1 MLLLHFECRTWGCV
15 AYGIPLDKGG
25 FELKTG
31 RKNWFLLCLFSGAA
45 AGLLLKLFALDV
57 LHIAGKSMEP
67 TLKDGS
73 YVLVNKLAYGLTVPF
88 AGRFFVQWASP
99 KAGDIV
105 IYLHED
111 KIVVKRCAAVAGA
124 QLDFLMQPE
133 YSLAAN
139 GKRIRL
145 TAEQYAGLSPFLTV
159 PDGYVLALG
168 DNPAESIDSRDYGFV
183 SIKNITGKI
192 IGK

>member
-1 MLLLHFECRTWGCV
+1 M
-15 AYGIPLDKGG
+15 
-25 FELKTG
+25 
-31 RKNWFLLCLFSGAA
+31 LCLFSGAA
-45 AGLLLKLFALDV
+45 AGLLLKLFAFDV
-57 LHIAGKSMEP
+57 LHVAGKSMEP

-183 SIKNITGKI
+183 SVKNITGKI